1 MGEVTRTYID
11 PLMKF
16 YIDGETRKLADEL
29 KKKHGLSK
37 IIIPFIS
44 GSQLIANRL
53 LNNKALVKYRIRKT
67 SINEG
72 VLEFL

>member
-16 YIDGETRKLADEL
+16 YIERETKKLADEI
-29 KKKHGLSK
+29 KRRHGLTK
-37 IIIPFIS
+37 LIIPFIS

-53 LNNKALVKYRIRKT
+53 MNDKALVKWRIRKT
-67 SINEG
+67 SMNEG